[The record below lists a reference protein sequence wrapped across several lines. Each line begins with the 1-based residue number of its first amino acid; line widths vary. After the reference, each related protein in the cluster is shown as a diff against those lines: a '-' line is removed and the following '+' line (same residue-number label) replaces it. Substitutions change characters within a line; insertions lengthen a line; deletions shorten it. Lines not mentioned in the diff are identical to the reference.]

1 MRNIKVVFLDAGGT
15 LFRPYPS
22 VGEVYSRVALSHG
35 VVLDPKLI
43 ETRFHDAWHA
53 RNGLASL
60 TGTSNDKIERDWWHG
75 LVHEVFSHELASFKS
90 FEEFFTE
97 LYDYFATAD
106 CWRLFDDTLPTIE
119 ALKEKGFRI
128 GMISNWDHR
137 LMSIVAQLGL
147 ADYFEHI
154 FASSAVGVPKPGR
167 LIFSKAIEAFGIS
180 PDQGLHIGDSLEED
194 YYGAQRAGLHAV
206 LLDRPRKA
214 YNGVTRVETLRDLLP
229 LIS

>member
-1 MRNIKVVFLDAGGT
+1 MQPIKVVFLDAGGT

-22 VGEVYSRVALSHG
+22 VGEVYSRVALAHG
-35 VVLDPKLI
+35 VALDPKLI
-43 ETRFHDAWHA
+43 ESRFHEAWHA

-75 LVHEVFSHELASFKS
+75 LVYDVFAQEMASFKS
-90 FEEFFTE
+90 FGDFFDE

-106 CWRLFDDTLPTIE
+106 CWRLFEDTVPTLD
-119 ALKEKGFRI
+119 ALKQKGFRI

-137 LMSIVAQLGL
+137 LMSIVSQLGL
-147 ADYFEHI
+147 TPYFEHI
-154 FASSAVGVPKPGR
+154 FASSAVGTPKPGLR
-167 LIFSKAIEAFGIS
+167 IFTMAIEAFGIA

-194 YYGAQRAGLHAV
+194 YYGAQRAGLQAV
-206 LLDRPRKA
+206 LLDRQRKA
-214 YNGVTRVETLRDLLP
+214 YNGVSRVETLRDLLP